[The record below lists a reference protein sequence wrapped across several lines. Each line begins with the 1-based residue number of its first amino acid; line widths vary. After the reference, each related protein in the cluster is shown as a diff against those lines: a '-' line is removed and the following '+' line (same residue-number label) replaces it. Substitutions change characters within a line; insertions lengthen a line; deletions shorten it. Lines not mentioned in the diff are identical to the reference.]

1 MKQKQSLSQTV
12 LYAIQGAIVGIGAIL
27 PGISGGVLCV
37 AFGLFEPIMELLTH
51 PKDSIRKNKNMLIPF
66 LLGWVLGFVLLSKVV
81 EIMFGFIP
89 DIAVFLFFGLVCGTI
104 PDMFKKSEE
113 ADRKMSWTPFI
124 ISLSASYI
132 FFHILDGGE
141 AIDLPEN
148 FLTFMFCGV
157 LWGLSLIVPGLSSS
171 TVLIYLGL
179 FDPLVEGIAG
189 LDIFV
194 LIPFGIGIVV
204 TVLMFAKLVD
214 MLFKKHYALISRII
228 LGFVISTSLK
238 TLPHEFGSVWTMIIS
253 VLACVAGFFIA
264 IAMDK
269 ADGTRK
275 DKEKKLPCIEDET
288 QH

>member
-1 MKQKQSLSQTV
+1 MKHKYSLAQIII
-12 LYAIQGAIVGIGAIL
+12 YAIQGAIVGIGAIL

-51 PKDSIRKNKNMLIPF
+51 PKDSFRKNKEMLIPF
-66 LLGWVLGFVLLSKVV
+66 IIGWALGFVLLSKVV

-89 DIAVFLFFGLVCGTI
+89 EIAVFLFFGLVCGTI
-104 PDMFKKSEE
+104 PEMFKKSEQ
-113 ADRKMSWTPFI
+113 ADRNMSWTPFI

-148 FLTFMFCGV
+148 FLTFVFCGV

-189 LDIFV
+189 FDIFV
-194 LIPFGIGIVV
+194 LVPFLIGIVA

-238 TLPHEFGSVWTMIIS
+238 TLPHEFGSVWIMIIS

-275 DKEKKLPCIEDET
+275 DKEKKLP
-288 QH
+288 